1 MVALI
6 SALHLFIHPN
16 CQSLAIP
23 TVLTISLIGFMVVQF
38 GGILN
43 DIIIIAV
50 SSRGSLSNFS
60 PRKKIEV
67 FVYTGWAIYLVE
79 IAWDAFSTYA
89 VFSPEVQDEE
99 LGNCTA
105 YATALTIYQ
114 VVILS
119 HWGPVIM
126 LFAIFIFMF
135 DPLNCCLLSAKI
147 NDIEQVLED
156 MEQEGGEQTDFPG
169 FHRNPFNFAV
179 WCRCCDGGA
188 NRKNA
193 LGDLVHLFRVI
204 FDGLETEYTFLDL
217 VAGFRLQL
225 IYHSKLR
232 DSGIDPT
239 HLIKEVT

>member
-1 MVALI
+1 ML
-6 SALHLFIHPN
+6 
-16 CQSLAIP
+16 
-23 TVLTISLIGFMVVQF
+23 VQF

-43 DIIIIAV
+43 DVIIIAV

-60 PRKKIEV
+60 PRKKIEL
-67 FVYTGWAIYLVE
+67 FVYFGWAIYFVE
-79 IAWDAFSTYA
+79 IGWDTFSTYA
-89 VFSPEVQDEE
+89 IFSQEVQAEE

-105 YATALTIYQ
+105 YSTALTIYK

-119 HWGPVIM
+119 HWGVVIM
-126 LFAIFIFMF
+126 LCVFFTFLL

-156 MEQEGGEQTDFPG
+156 VEKSDSEHANFPG
-169 FHRNPFNFAV
+169 LHRNPFNFAV
-179 WCRCCDGGA
+179 WCCWCGGGT

-193 LGDLVHLFRVI
+193 LSDLVHLFRVI
-204 FDGLETEYTFLDL
+204 FDGHETEYTFLDL

-239 HLIKEVT
+239 NLIKEVNWIMTYLLVIDVCHNNCY